1 MKQTRLISSQTKNKL
16 GYHAVSL
23 LVSPLFIFG
32 LLSTFSSTPVYAE
45 MPIPTMNMAPSM
57 DRAPDLPEPVAVEI
71 QPLDNLDKLS
81 PDLSN
86 SDRYRA
92 PDEQHKKA
100 LEDHKQQK
108 QQKPVN
114 ITDEDVK
121 NNPQIAEIIISTSI
135 QKRDWK
141 TLEKVL
147 PLYLQSVK
155 HDPMLVLYAQGA
167 LFRHQGKHKQ
177 AIQQYQK
184 MLENDATLDYV
195 RFDLGAMLFENRQYR
210 EAEKIFI
217 QTRDDQHI
225 QPNFKKL
232 AQQFLTQIQ
241 QRERINTKVR
251 FRVIYND
258 NVNQSTADRYLTI
271 GNWLLRKDDEN
282 MPRSSMGNNYT
293 LSFDQDWNLEGNHF
307 LSWNTSFDGLN
318 YASAHDFDEHGIN
331 LGLNYK
337 WQDIK
342 SWFYTGPT
350 LDWRWLDQEHY
361 QDSFGVLAGYG
372 RWLSSR
378 WQANVNTRWF
388 EKKYKNSDYSAFNG
402 DTFVLSSTLV
412 RLFSVDSAMFGG
424 ISWQHDDLDKSSESF
439 NQYAINI
446 GMSKQ
451 WKNGFNATAN
461 TQLAWRK
468 YLTNHPTFTALER
481 KDRRLNAMIN
491 VGHKKLNFW
500 KVEPKLGFQYD
511 DVDSN
516 IDVFYTRTI
525 RQWMLTFERKF

>member
-1 MKQTRLISSQTKNKL
+1 MKQTRLITSQTKNKL

-57 DRAPDLPEPVAVEI
+57 DRAPDLPEPAAVAI

-114 ITDEDVK
+114 VTDEDVK

-217 QTRDDQHI
+217 QTRDNSEVEQ
-225 QPNFKKL
+225 NFRILSEK
-232 AQQFLTQIQ
+232 FLQQIQ
-241 QRERINTKVR
+241 KQEKVSGKARLR
-251 FRVIYND
+251 FVQND

-271 GNWLLRKDDEN
+271 GDWILTKKDEN
-282 MPRSSMGNNYT
+282 MPQSSIGTNYM
-293 LSFDQDWNLEGNHF
+293 LDFEQNYNLTGNH
-307 LSWNTSFDGLN
+307 SINWNASINGLN

-337 WQDIK
+337 WQDTK
-342 SWFYTGPT
+342 SWFYIGPS
-350 LDWRWLDQEHY
+350 LSWNWLGRERY
-361 QDSFGVLAGYG
+361 VDSYGWSSNYG
-372 RWLSSR
+372 RWLSPR
-378 WQANVNTRWF
+378 WQATIMGGWRD
-388 EKKYKNSDYSAFNG
+388 KTYKNSMYSAFNG
-402 DTFVLSSTLV
+402 NTILLSPSIV
-412 RLFSVDSAMFGG
+412 YLFSADSAIFGG
-424 ISWQHDDLDKSSESF
+424 LIWQREDVKTQSESF
-439 NQYAINI
+439 NLYGANL

-500 KVEPKLGFQYD
+500 QVEPKLGFQYD